1 MRRSATV
8 TAKGTLPRDVER
20 VRRRGAHHSLL
31 LGEEAAQF
39 STRNA
44 FAYRVAQQA
53 PRRPHHLLV

>member
-8 TAKGTLPRDVER
+8 MANKTLLRDVER
-20 VRRRGAHHSLL
+20 VRKRGAHHSLV
-31 LGEEAAQF
+31 GEEAAQF

-44 FAYRVAQQA
+44 FSYRVAPQA